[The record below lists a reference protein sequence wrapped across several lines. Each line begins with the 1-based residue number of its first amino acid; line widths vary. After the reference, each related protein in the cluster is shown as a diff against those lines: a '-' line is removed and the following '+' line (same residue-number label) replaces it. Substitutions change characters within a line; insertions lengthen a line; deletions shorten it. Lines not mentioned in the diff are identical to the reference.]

1 MTDHE
6 NSPNTQRNKINK
18 KRKKTTGRG
27 KKDATPQK
35 M

>member
-6 NSPNTQRNKINK
+6 NSPNTQRNKINNNK
-18 KRKKTTGRG
+18 KNHREGE
-27 KKDATPQK
+27 KKDATPEK